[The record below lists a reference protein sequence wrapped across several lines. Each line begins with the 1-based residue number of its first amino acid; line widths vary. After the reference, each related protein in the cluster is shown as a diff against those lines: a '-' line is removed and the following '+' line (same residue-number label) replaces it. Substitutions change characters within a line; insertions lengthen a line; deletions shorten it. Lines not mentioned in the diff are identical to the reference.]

1 MSNFLNQFEDGN
13 YKKRDMPPADL
24 QPENAESPEMDESI
38 ASGPAVPASAQK
50 PAPHRQTG
58 IHRVEHDVVID
69 SSYGKVKIVR
79 YLIVSFT
86 VIALC
91 VLFFFGYRYFNSL
104 QMLGFVGKNLNEART
119 WGLKNRIELDIQYA
133 FDTQSSI
140 DIVISQDITPGT
152 TIQKGTIMAVLS
164 ARAPIPTKS

>member
-13 YKKRDMPPADL
+13 YKKRDMLPAEL
-24 QPENAESPEMDESI
+24 QPENAESPEIDESI
-38 ASGPAVPASAQK
+38 ASGPVVPAPAQK

-58 IHRVEHDVVID
+58 IHGVEHDVVID

-91 VLFFFGYRYFNSL
+91 VLFFFGYQYFNSL
-104 QMLGFVGKNLNEART
+104 
-119 WGLKNRIELDIQYA
+119 
-133 FDTQSSI
+133 
-140 DIVISQDITPGT
+140 
-152 TIQKGTIMAVLS
+152 
-164 ARAPIPTKS
+164 